1 MIPNSKNSIY
11 MKTLDD
17 AYLEQDEPIRGCFL
31 ALRTIILSQ
40 DAAITNV
47 LKYGM
52 PFFCYKQ
59 KMFCYFWI
67 HKKFKQPYIG
77 FVEGNRLDYPDLI
90 TEKRARMKILL
101 VDPNKDL
108 PLQAIETI
116 LKTALDLYR
125 TGAIKINSRH

>member
-1 MIPNSKNSIY
+1 

-17 AYLEQDEPIRGCFL
+17 AYLEQDEPIRGCLL

-40 DAAITNV
+40 DPAITHV

-67 HKKFKQPYIG
+67 HKKYKQPYIG
-77 FVEGNRLDYPDLI
+77 FVEGNRLDHPDLI
-90 TEKRARMKILL
+90 VEKRARMKILL
-101 VDPNKDL
+101 LDPNKDL
-108 PLQAIETI
+108 PLETIETI
-116 LKTALDLYR
+116 LQTTLNFYR
-125 TGAIKINSRH
+125 TGTIKINSKHY